1 MNTQSLILKY
11 ALSLI
16 MMLTGTFAL
25 DSLADTPLIEASIT
39 APAVDGTTVAPG
51 GSVTFTGNGTDS
63 SGNEL
68 TYTWIFSDG
77 TTQTGQS
84 VNLSVAANASPGT
97 TITGTLVLTDS
108 TGAEAVTQPTRTL
121 TVAGAPAV
129 TVPDSKLIFISNF
142 FGNSATIIDTTAN
155 NVAATLTVKS
165 NFLGEALSKDG
176 KFAYLIYPTA
186 GGPHAVVSAIDPDT
200 HSITAKADVGS
211 GPYAVAYTPDGKFA
225 YATAF
230 GFNFNGTVTVTDL
243 TTRTVTATIA
253 VGRYPTGIAITP
265 DGTTAYVANYLD
277 GTVSVINIAAN
288 TVSKTIK
295 VGAAPFRV
303 GNLLPTPATTFS
315 AFTVQNLQVAPA
327 LGMFSLSA
335 TFTLADASV
344 GIAPSVQ
351 TTVLNIG
358 DYYTLV
364 IPPGAF
370 KLDWWGN
377 NRFSGEFRDVAVQG
391 VLRPIGNK
399 QYALEV
405 YARYAN
411 IIFIPNP
418 VTVKLTFGGI
428 QTSSGGQTV
437 AGENGSTTVVP
448 IFQR

>member
-1 MNTQSLILKY
+1 MNTRSLILQY

-16 MMLTGTFAL
+16 MMVTGTFAL
-25 DSLADTPLIEASIT
+25 DTFADTPLIEASIT
-39 APAVDGTTVAPG
+39 APAMDGMTVAPG
-51 GSVTFTGNGTDS
+51 GSVTFTGSGTDS
-63 SGNEL
+63 GGNEL
-68 TYTWIFSDG
+68 TYTWMFSDG
-77 TTQTGQS
+77 TTQTGPS
-84 VNLSVAANASPGT
+84 VNYLVASNASPGT

-108 TGAEAVTQPTRTL
+108 TGAEAVTQPTRTV
-121 TVAGAPAV
+121 TVASAPAV

-186 GGPHAVVSAIDPDT
+186 GGPHAVVSAINPDT

-225 YATAF
+225 YATVF
-230 GFNFNGTVTVTDL
+230 DSNGTVTVTDL
-243 TTRTVTATIA
+243 STQTVTATIR

-265 DGTTAYVANYLD
+265 DSTTAYVANYLD

-315 AFTVQNLQVAPA
+315 AFDVQNLQVAPA

-358 DYYTLV
+358 DYCTLV

-377 NRFSGEFRDVAVQG
+377 NRFSGVFRDVAVQG

-405 YARYAN
+405 YTRYAN
-411 IIFIPNP
+411 VIFIPNP

-437 AGENGSTTVVP
+437 VGENGTTTVVP
-448 IFQR
+448 VFLR